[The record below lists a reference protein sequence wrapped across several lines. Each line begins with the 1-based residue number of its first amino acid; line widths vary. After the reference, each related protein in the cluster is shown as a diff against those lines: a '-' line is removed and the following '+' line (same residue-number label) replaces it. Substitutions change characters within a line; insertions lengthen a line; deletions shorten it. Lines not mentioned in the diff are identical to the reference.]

1 MNSKK
6 DTEERVEQENNWQ
19 EFSPSFSPE
28 QEEETGEQIFEEDEE
43 GKAVS
48 KAVKILRVAAIVLG
62 CYLLFAATVVA
73 IVDGRHP
80 VFYTRQE
87 MELETAYGQPYEDPD
102 VYAVLT
108 GRIFPEGKKHM
119 KVTVEGEVDTNR
131 IGDYTIGYYTRF
143 LFREYCV
150 ERIVHVRDMTAPVIT
165 LKHKDGYQPSWI
177 DGYEEEGYTAID
189 NLDGDITNRVKR
201 TAEGDGFRY
210 TVKDKAGNET
220 SVIRSPDY
228 AVSRP
233 EITLIGEEQLT
244 IYADLAFTDPGFTA
258 VDSLGNDLS
267 DYVEIEG
274 EVIPYQVGTYQRTY
288 FITNKEGETVSKS
301 RTVSVKPLQNP
312 ETISPN
318 GMVLYLTFDDGP
330 GPYTDVLLDVL
341 AAYNVKATFFVT
353 ASYPEYFYCIG
364 RAYREG
370 HSIGIH
376 SASHDY
382 YQIYASEDAFFAD
395 FNTMQGIIYNQTG
408 SYSNICRFPG
418 GSSNTVSSFNPGIMS
433 RLAEDLLNLG
443 YQYFDWNIASGD
455 AGETEETEQVIE
467 NVIEG
472 VSGRSTAIILQH
484 DIKYFSV
491 AAVEKIIIWGLRNG
505 YTFSA
510 LNVSSPPAHHKIAN

>member
-1 MNSKK
+1 MESTKG
-6 DTEERVEQENNWQ
+6 TEERAEQEKNWQ
-19 EFSPSFSPE
+19 EFSPSASAEPE
-28 QEEETGEQIFEEDEE
+28 EDTGEQIFEEDEE

-48 KAVKILRVAAIVLG
+48 KTVKILRVVAIVLG
-62 CYLLFAATVVA
+62 CYLLFAATVVT

-80 VFYTRQE
+80 VFYTGRE
-87 MELETAYGQPYEDPD
+87 MELETAYGQSYEDPE

-108 GRIFPEGKKHM
+108 GRIFPEGEKHL
-119 KVTVEGEVDTNR
+119 KVTAEGEVDTNR
-131 IGDYTIGYYTRF
+131 IGDYIRTYSTRF
-143 LFREYCV
+143 FFREYRA
-150 ERIVHVRDMTAPVIT
+150 ERIVHVRDLTAPVIT
-165 LKHKDGYQPSWI
+165 LKHDENYRPSWI

-189 NLDGDITNRVKR
+189 DLDGNITKCVKR
-201 TAEGDGFRY
+201 TVEGDGFRY

-220 SVIRSPDY
+220 SVLRFPEY

-233 EITLIGEEQLT
+233 EISLIGDEDLT
-244 IYADLAFTDPGFTA
+244 VYADFTFTDPGFTA
-258 VDSLGNDLS
+258 VDSMGNDLS
-267 DYVEIEG
+267 SYVEIEG
-274 EVIPYQVGTYQRTY
+274 DVIPYQVGTYQRIY
-288 FITNKEGETVSKS
+288 SITNKEGETISKS
-301 RTVSVKPLQNP
+301 RTVSVKALQNP
-312 ETISPN
+312 ETISQN

-353 ASYPEYFYCIG
+353 ASFPDYYYCIG

-370 HSIGIH
+370 HAIGVH

-382 YQIYASEDAFFAD
+382 YQIYSSEDAFFAD

-408 SYSNICRFPG
+408 SYTNICRFPG
-418 GSSNTVSSFNPGIMS
+418 GSSNTVSNFNPGIMS

-455 AGETEETEQVIE
+455 AGETEEAEKVVE

-472 VSGRSTAIILQH
+472 VSGRNSAIILQH

-510 LNVSSPPAHHKIAN
+510 LNVSSPPAHHAIAN